1 LGIQKCPLTN
11 EEKHNMIA
19 EAAFLGAEKR
29 DFPGDPVADWLAAEA
44 EIEDALTAYCRSEDQ
59 EQEYSAYQRIRTEV
73 HRVLEKAEETV
84 NAEAIRQ
91 ALEKVTGQ
99 LRQAGEFVPETIDRA
114 SKAVKQEIAGSI
126 GKLGYNWDHFRI
138 NQSEL
143 LASWKD
149 KGTHTMSRTTKSF
162 YDWLN
167 RWRNRNDG

>member
-73 HRVLEKAEETV
+73 HRVLEKAEEAV

-126 GKLGYNWDHFRI
+126 GN